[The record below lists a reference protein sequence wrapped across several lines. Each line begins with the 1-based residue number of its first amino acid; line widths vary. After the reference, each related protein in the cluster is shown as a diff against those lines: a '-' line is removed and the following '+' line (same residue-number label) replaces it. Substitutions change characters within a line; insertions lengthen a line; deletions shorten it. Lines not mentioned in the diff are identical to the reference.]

1 MPFFVGPGSS
11 PDGGLEMKSDRVGIP
26 TATSDP
32 ASAILGDVY
41 MHTVGAGATMKL
53 YDGSNF
59 IEVGPGSG
67 GFSAT
72 GGTVSA
78 GVEPGNGYRYHM
90 FLEPGNFEVTTGG
103 DIEVL
108 VIAGGG
114 GSGWDAAGGGGAG
127 GLRTNTL
134 PGNPLNITSTL
145 TVTPGT
151 IPIAV
156 GDGGGRSTAPTSPV
170 AGETG
175 SNGGNSSIGSSPNP
189 FFVFASGGGGGGG
202 GEDDGN
208 GGSGGGSGG
217 GGGWRTWP
225 GGTFPNPATTNP
237 NNGTG
242 PAVTSPDGKPGIQG
256 NAGAYGV
263 GRPSSSRGGGG
274 GGGAGGAGTNAP
286 GVGGAGGNGVAVPA
300 FAYPFVS
307 GLFPSPYQ
315 PVVGPII
322 GPTGLYAGGGQGG
335 GDESGNITTRTPGG
349 GGGAQ
354 LPGSPRPQASV
365 DGINGTGSG
374 GGGAGGGSGRG
385 TGGDGGDGIV
395 LIRYQV

>member
-1 MPFFVGPGSS
+1 MAPIKSS
-11 PDGGLEMKSDRVGIP
+11 LAR
-26 TATSDP
+26 
-32 ASAILGDVY
+32 
-41 MHTVGAGATMKL
+41 TVGKL
-53 YDGSNF
+53 LGVQKNTDLSLRGNVQSLRKP
-59 IEVGPGSG
+59 IAL
-67 GFSAT
+67 SAS

-78 GVEPGNGYRYHM
+78 GVAPGNGYRYHL
-90 FLEPGNFEVTTGG
+90 FLEPGNLEVTGSG
-103 DIEVL
+103 NVEVL

-127 GLRTNTL
+127 GVRTNTL
-134 PGNPLNITSTL
+134 PGNPLNITSSITL
-145 TVTPGT
+145 SAGT
-151 IPIAV
+151 IPVVV
-156 GDGGGRSTAPTSPV
+156 GDGGGRATASATPID
-170 AGETG
+170 GETG
-175 SNGGNSSIGSSPNP
+175 SNGGNSSIGSPGDP
-189 FFVFASGGGGGGG
+189 YFVLASGGGGSGG
-202 GEDDGN
+202 GEDPAS
-208 GGSGGGSGG
+208 GGAAGGSGG

-225 GGTFPNPATTNP
+225 DGTFSSPPTTNTG
-237 NNGTG
+237 NGTG

-263 GRPSSSRGGGG
+263 GLPSGSRGAGG

-286 GVGGAGGNGVAVPA
+286 GVGGAGGDGIAVPA
-300 FAYPFVS
+300 FAYPLITP
-307 GLFPSPYQ
+307 LFPSPYQ

-395 LIRYQV
+395 IIRYLV